1 MRSVAPLKAARKLP
15 RTVKVL
21 AIVSLLNDA
30 SSEMLYPLL
39 PLFLRHELKASFAFI
54 GLIEGIAETTASLL
68 KFVSGWL
75 ADIIK
80 RHKLLTLIGYALA
93 GATRPVMAFVN
104 AAYQVLLLRF
114 VDRIGKGIRTSPRD
128 ALIANV
134 CDENIRGT
142 AFGFHRSLD
151 HLGALIGP
159 ILASVLL
166 ALFGGGYRL
175 VFLCAS
181 IPALASLFVLWFG
194 VSEPRSNPVGEQL
207 QAPTLSA
214 RSLFLS
220 LSQFDAR
227 FRWLLVSVFVFTL
240 SNSSD
245 AFLLLRASQCNV
257 PEYAIPTLWTWL
269 HIIKSALSMYGGMLS
284 DRIGRAKAIALGWII
299 YALVYVGFGIAS
311 TPAHIWLLFTV
322 YGFYFAMTEGA
333 ERALVAELTA
343 EHLRGSG
350 YGAFHFTVGMG
361 MLPASLLFGVL
372 WEAFGTSVAF
382 MACAALSTLATIIM
396 LTKVGW
402 KR

>member
-1 MRSVAPLKAARKLP
+1 MRSIAPLKAVRELP
-15 RTVKVL
+15 RAVKVL

-54 GLIEGIAETTASLL
+54 GLIEGVAETTASLL

-80 RHKLLTLIGYALA
+80 QHKLLTFIGYALA
-93 GATRPVMAFVN
+93 GATRPMMAFVN

-114 VDRIGKGIRTSPRD
+114 VDRVGKGIRTSPRD
-128 ALIANV
+128 ALIANICNESV
-134 CDENIRGT
+134 RGT

-159 ILASVLL
+159 ILASALL

-194 VSEPRSNPVGEQL
+194 VSEPRSNPTDEQL
-207 QAPTLSA
+207 QAPASSA
-214 RSLFLS
+214 RPSLLS

-245 AFLLLRASQCNV
+245 AFLLLRASQCKV
-257 PEYAIPTLWTWL
+257 PEYVIPTLWTWL
-269 HIIKSALSMYGGMLS
+269 HIIKSTLSMYGGMLS
-284 DRIGRAKAIALGWII
+284 DRIGRVKAIALGWVI

-311 TPAHIWLLFTV
+311 APAHIWLLFTV

-333 ERALVAELTA
+333 ERALVAELTP

-396 LTKVGW
+396 LTKVGC